1 MDDRADRAQA
11 KVFFDLLV
19 EEADELS
26 YVIESLNC
34 AASTGPAA
42 RATQL
47 RLLRAELHEVL
58 RCITQI
64 RRRFPGVSVVG
75 SLSAVASADRP
86 EPWNGREPVLTRG

>member
-26 YVIESLNC
+26 YVIETMNR

-47 RLLRAELHEVL
+47 RLLRIELHEVL

-75 SLSAVASADRP
+75 SLSAVASADRS
-86 EPWNGREPVLTRG
+86 EPRKGKEPVSTRG